1 MQSKRIDLPF
11 PRNPDYG
18 RGATR
23 RRVRLVNGEG
33 VTTGHLVD
41 IFHAMDCRIEHDGER
56 VTAAHG
62 VMRRIPNTACPGAPA
77 MLRELVGMPIAT
89 PAFGFYA
96 GGRARRNCTHLLDL
110 AVLTISHAT
119 RAAKERVYEASVP
132 DELDEP
138 VTIEARIDG
147 HTVHAWQALES
158 TIRGPAEF
166 AGRPLCRGFA
176 AWAGKRFA
184 GDALESA
191 MVLAHTY
198 LISRGREYETEA
210 FTGQPITRNPLL
222 NDVCFAYA
230 AERRETALFLPGNT
244 RDFST
249 GIPDDA

>member
-1 MQSKRIDLPF
+1 MQSKRINLPF

-18 RGATR
+18 NGATR
-23 RRVRLVNGEG
+23 RRVRLVNGAG

-56 VTAAHG
+56 VNAAYG
-62 VMRRIPNTACPGAPA
+62 DMRRIPNTACGGAPA
-77 MLRELVGMPIAT
+77 MLAELVGMPIAS
-89 PAFGFYA
+89 PVFGFYA

-110 AVLTISHAT
+110 AVLTISHAA
-119 RAAKERVYEASVP
+119 RGGGERVYEAVVP

-138 VTIEARIDG
+138 VTLEARMDG
-147 HTVHAWQALES
+147 RVVHAWKALEG

-166 AGRPLCRGFA
+166 ADRPLCNGFV
-176 AWAGKRFA
+176 AWAGRRFA
-184 GDALESA
+184 GDELEAA

-198 LISRGREYETEA
+198 LISRGREYDTEA

-222 NDVCFAYA
+222 NGVCYAYA
-230 AERRETALFLPGNT
+230 AERRETALFISGNT

>member
-1 MQSKRIDLPF
+1 MQSKRINLPF
-11 PRNPDYG
+11 PRNTDYG

-41 IFHAMDCRIEHDGER
+41 IFHAMDCRIEHDGEH

-62 VMRRIPNTACPGAPA
+62 EMRRIPNTACPGAPA

-89 PAFGFYA
+89 PVFSFYA

-119 RAAKERVYEASVP
+119 RAERERVYEAIVP

-138 VTIEARIDG
+138 VTIEVLMNGQR
-147 HTVHAWQALES
+147 VHAWQSLES
-158 TIRGPAEF
+158 TVRGPGEF
-166 AGRPLCRGFA
+166 VGRPLCKGFVT
-176 AWAGKRFA
+176 WAGQRFA
-184 GDALESA
+184 GDELEAA

-230 AERRETALFLPGNT
+230 AERRDQALFLPGNT